1 MPGSLHFDRKVP
13 AEGVP
18 QSLAEAEQCFSQILE
33 ASPPREFS
41 SQEPQEGTDIGAGD
55 GAGHKKIRVLSCSRD
70 VGSTDKLE
78 KPLSLHGTEFFV
90 VALVWG
96 GVVALVGF
104 VF

>member
-1 MPGSLHFDRKVP
+1 
-13 AEGVP
+13 
-18 QSLAEAEQCFSQILE
+18 
-33 ASPPREFS
+33 
-41 SQEPQEGTDIGAGD
+41 
-55 GAGHKKIRVLSCSRD
+55 